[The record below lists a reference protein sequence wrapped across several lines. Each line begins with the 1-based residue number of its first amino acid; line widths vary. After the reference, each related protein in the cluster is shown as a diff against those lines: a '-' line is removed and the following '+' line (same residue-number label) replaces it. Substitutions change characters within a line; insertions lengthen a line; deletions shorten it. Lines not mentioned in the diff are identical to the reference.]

1 MRLLRVREWESCIII
16 LHMAEMGP
24 VWEGGNVFKGYK
36 LQSGG
41 KGNAAHGK
49 GKVGKFSPFLFMCW
63 CLRRCGER
71 VLLIDVTHN
80 DWDLGWL
87 RPVSFPSPLVLDRA
101 SGLGKLTG
109 LGPQPPPGW
118 SGYFVRSWI
127 CFRASWSV
135 RDGDC
140 VPQYFELRSWRE
152 VDLAH
157 GGCDPEFIFGTD
169 QPPVRQILKT
179 TVLLFKSTITLFQL
193 YFCWEGRIRWRLM
206 WRRMAEVELYGWIS
220 AACQDLEKK
229 WK

>member
-49 GKVGKFSPFLFMCW
+49 GKVGKFSPFIFMCW

-101 SGLGKLTG
+101 SGLREQVGWGNWLGWG
-109 LGPQPPPGW
+109 LNLLQGGLVTLFARE
-118 SGYFVRSWI
+118 SVFVR
-127 CFRASWSV
+127 V
-135 RDGDC
+135 G
-140 VPQYFELRSWRE
+140 VFEMVVLRSS
-152 VDLAH
+152 
-157 GGCDPEFIFGTD
+157 IFWIEKLERGWLGTWWLRPRIYIWNWSTSGTTD
-169 QPPVRQILKT
+169 FEDNSFTFQIHNHTLPA
-179 TVLLFKSTITLFQL
+179 LLLL
-193 YFCWEGRIRWRLM
+193 
-206 WRRMAEVELYGWIS
+206 RR
-220 AACQDLEKK
+220 
-229 WK
+229 

>member
-1 MRLLRVREWESCIII
+1 MRYWECERESCIII
-16 LHMAEMGP
+16 LHMAEMGS

-101 SGLGKLTG
+101 SGLREQVGRGNWLGWGLNLLQGGLVTLFARESVFVRVGVFEMVVLRSSIFWIEKLERGWLGTWW
-109 LGPQPPPGW
+109 LGPRIHVWNW
-118 SGYFVRSWI
+118 STSGTT
-127 CFRASWSV
+127 
-135 RDGDC
+135 G
-140 VPQYFELRSWRE
+140 FEDNSFTFQIHNHTLPALLLLRR
-152 VDLAH
+152 
-157 GGCDPEFIFGTD
+157 
-169 QPPVRQILKT
+169 
-179 TVLLFKSTITLFQL
+179 
-193 YFCWEGRIRWRLM
+193 
-206 WRRMAEVELYGWIS
+206 
-220 AACQDLEKK
+220 
-229 WK
+229 

>member
-1 MRLLRVREWESCIII
+1 MCIAFIESARERESCIII

-41 KGNAAHGK
+41 KGNAFHGK
-49 GKVGKFSPFLFMCW
+49 GKVGKFSPFIFMCW

-101 SGLGKLTG
+101 SGLGKLTR

-118 SGYFVRSWI
+118 SGYFVCS
-127 CFRASWSV
+127 
-135 RDGDC
+135 
-140 VPQYFELRSWRE
+140 
-152 VDLAH
+152 
-157 GGCDPEFIFGTD
+157 
-169 QPPVRQILKT
+169 
-179 TVLLFKSTITLFQL
+179 
-193 YFCWEGRIRWRLM
+193 
-206 WRRMAEVELYGWIS
+206 
-220 AACQDLEKK
+220 
-229 WK
+229 